1 MTKKTVTDRLAE
13 LEKKEAQL
21 KAQRQALIAS
31 MAEDKRKDDT
41 RRKILLGAFLLE
53 RLDRPQIQALLA
65 AEFSAYLTRE
75 RDQALF
81 AGLLPGAGG
90 AGAGAS
96 VSQPAVKQAAGE

>member
-1 MTKKTVTDRLAE
+1 MTKKSVNDRLAK

-21 KAQRQALIAS
+21 RAQRQALVAS

-53 RLDRPQIQALLA
+53 RLDRPQVQALLA

-81 AGLLPGAGG
+81 ADLLKPAT
-90 AGAGAS
+90 APVS
-96 VSQPAVKQAAGE
+96 SQPAAKQAAGE